1 MYTITERKMVNG
13 EKVESVRPL
22 SDKEYEVPYILTGI
36 LNWYPCTLLSLSH
49 SLSSSPL
56 SLTSLSLQT
65 LYRQR
70 DPHHKSVVK
79 TRRCFLWKGHY
90 FQLDIFT
97 DCTDRCVPNFWSGV
111 ALTQLCMHLQFMWCM
126 IHVHKPTFVKIF
138 YCKISVCNVYTSLLH
153 TRTYRYLGLQLILK

>member
-22 SDKEYEVPYILTGI
+22 SDKEYEVLYILIGI
-36 LNWYPCTLLSLSH
+36 LNCYPYTPLSLF
-49 SLSSSPL
+49 LSL
-56 SLTSLSLQT
+56 SLTSLSPQT

-97 DCTDRCVPNFWSGV
+97 DCTDRCPN
-111 ALTQLCMHLQFMWCM
+111 TIYQEIFM
-126 IHVHKPTFVKIF
+126 VD
-138 YCKISVCNVYTSLLH
+138 N
-153 TRTYRYLGLQLILK
+153 